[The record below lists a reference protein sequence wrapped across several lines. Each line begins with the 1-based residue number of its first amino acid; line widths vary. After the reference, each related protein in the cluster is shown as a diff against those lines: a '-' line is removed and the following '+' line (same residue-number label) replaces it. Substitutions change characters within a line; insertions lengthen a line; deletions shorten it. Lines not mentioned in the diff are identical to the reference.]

1 MALVPIAKQGHYL
14 HVYDFRIK
22 GDSAEFIRLFNEF
35 DYSDANPMHKSPYQA
50 KDGVLCQDTQD
61 PLHFWLIG
69 EWKSVEEHARI
80 RKVMAEMKP
89 KFVSMVVSGPFI
101 PLYGKV
107 VSSTPQDV
115 LDRAA
120 RGNV

>member
-14 HVYDFRIK
+14 HVYDFCIQ

-80 RKVMAEMKP
+80 RKVMADMRR
-89 KFVSMVVSGPFI
+89 KFGGTVVSGQCFPRT
-101 PLYGKV
+101 GRE
-107 VSSTPQDV
+107 D
-115 LDRAA
+115 
-120 RGNV
+120 